1 MTNVLLM
8 LIILELLAIF
18 SRIGE
23 EHKDE
28 QRINHGKTD

>member
-23 EHKDE
+23 GQKDE